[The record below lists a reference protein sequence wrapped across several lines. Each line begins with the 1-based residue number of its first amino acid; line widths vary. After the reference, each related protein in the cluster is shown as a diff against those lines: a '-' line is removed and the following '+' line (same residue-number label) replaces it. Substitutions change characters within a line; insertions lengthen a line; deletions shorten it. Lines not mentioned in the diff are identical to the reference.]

1 MWVQKRSLGW
11 LPQVLC
17 WIARSEEVSLLR
29 PEIWQWE
36 EQWRSGVDRDKRFT
50 CSMSGACYT
59 PAIQRGDPGWREK
72 LAREYK
78 WYLKLQVWV
87 KTLVMRVSELGC
99 WVEAGSLPGPPILL
113 TREAELGKL
122 GSLSQSQC
130 LPMHTGKIST
140 ASGKE
145 RTLASQTWSGGP
157 ADLDKS
163 QGRSI
168 GFCFSYVEIKQRF

>member
-1 MWVQKRSLGW
+1 M
-11 LPQVLC
+11 
-17 WIARSEEVSLLR
+17 EVSLLR

-36 EQWRSGVDRDKRFT
+36 EQLGSGVDRDKRLSLT
-50 CSMSGACYT
+50 CSMSGAYYT
-59 PAIQRGDPGWREK
+59 PAIQRRDPGWREK

-78 WYLKLQVWV
+78 LYLKLQVWV

-99 WVEAGSLPGPPILL
+99 WVEAGSLPGPPVLL

-122 GSLSQSQC
+122 GLLRQSQC
-130 LPMHTGKIST
+130 LPVHAGKISS